1 MQKPTKKLAI
11 VGGAAAGLLALGL
24 SVPAIAAAADP
35 SRSPSASSSAAPAP
49 SASFSA
55 QDKAPDKQ
63 KQRADRQAALA
74 AALAKELGIDQAKVA
89 DALQKA
95 EASLQAQAK
104 TERQNALKS
113 RLDGAVK
120 AGTLTQAQ
128 EDAILKAAEAGVL
141 PYGGPGGG
149 PGSGGHG
156 PGR

>member
-11 VGGAAAGLLALGL
+11 VGGGAAGLLALGL

-35 SRSPSASSSAAPAP
+35 SPSPSASSSAAPAP
-49 SASFSA
+49 SASSSA
-55 QDKAPDKQ
+55 QDKQ

-113 RLDGAVK
+113 RLDEAVK

-141 PYGGPGGG
+141 PYGGPGG
-149 PGSGGHG
+149 PGFGGHG

>member
-35 SRSPSASSSAAPAP
+35 SPSPSSSASSSAP
-49 SASFSA
+49 SSA
-55 QDKAPDKQ
+55 QDKQ

-95 EASLQAQAK
+95 EASLQAQAD
-104 TERQNALKS
+104 TERQNALKA
-113 RLDGAVK
+113 RLDEAVK
-120 AGTLTQAQ
+120 AGKLTQAQ
-128 EDAILKAAEAGVL
+128 EDAILKATEAGVL
-141 PYGGPGGG
+141 PYGGPGGA
-149 PGSGGHG
+149 PGFGGHG
-156 PGR
+156 RGR

>member
-1 MQKPTKKLAI
+1 MQKPTKTLAI
-11 VGGAAAGLLALGL
+11 VGGGAAGLLALGL

-35 SRSPSASSSAAPAP
+35 SPSPSASSSSAPAP
-49 SASFSA
+49 SASSPA
-55 QDKAPDKQ
+55 QDKQ

-104 TERQNALKS
+104 TERQNALKT
-113 RLDGAVK
+113 RLDEAVK

-149 PGSGGHG
+149 PGFGGHG

>member
-11 VGGAAAGLLALGL
+11 VGGGAAGLLALGL

-35 SRSPSASSSAAPAP
+35 SPSPSASSSAAPGSPAP
-49 SASFSA
+49 SS
-55 QDKAPDKQ
+55 APDGQ
-63 KQRADRQAALA
+63 KQRADRQEALA

-104 TERQNALKS
+104 TDRQNALRS
-113 RLDGAVK
+113 RLDEAVK

-141 PYGGPGGG
+141 PYGAPGGG
-149 PGSGGHG
+149 RDFAGHG